1 MRRFFYITEG
11 PLTEDLSRVAEVK
24 SRISSVELLSTLK
37 KSYSYKELSA
47 ILGLSAPILSRY
59 VRGHVLPSPSRSDKF
74 VAVFREKL
82 LKRMVTDLIRLTDEG
97 VYDLTRVVLDVGLLK
112 QIAKV
117 VYSEF
122 EPSHV
127 QKVLTMQVDGVPL
140 AVEIADEFNVGVA
153 IAKTERDLASEEF
166 YEQRMVYS
174 PDSVKYLYIPKTSLK
189 KGEHVLI
196 VDDLIR
202 SGVTLDA
209 LVKLAEK
216 ARARPVGI
224 FAIASMEQ
232 SLPRLKERL
241 KLNCP
246 IETLVTLE
254 PPKRQQYTF

>member
-1 MRRFFYITEG
+1 LRRFFYITAQAG
-11 PLTEDLSRVAEVK
+11 ADILSRVAEVK

-82 LKRMVTDLIRLTDEG
+82 LKKMVTDGIRTTGEG

-127 QKVLTMQVDGVPL
+127 QKVLTMEVDGVPL
-140 AVEIADEFNVGVA
+140 AVEIADEFNVSVA
-153 IAKTERDLASEEF
+153 IAKTERDLAAEEF

-174 PDSVKYLYIPKTSLK
+174 PDSVKYLYIPKSSLK

-209 LVKLAEK
+209 LVRLAEK

-224 FAIASMEQ
+224 FTIASLEQ
-232 SLPRLKERL
+232 SLPKLKERM

-254 PPKRQQYTF
+254 PPKKPQYTF

>member
-1 MRRFFYITEG
+1 
-11 PLTEDLSRVAEVK
+11 LSRVAEVK

-37 KSYSYKELSA
+37 RSYSYKELSS

-59 VRGHVLPSPSRSDKF
+59 VRGHVLPSPSRSEKF

-82 LKRMVTDLIRLTDEG
+82 LKKMVTDNIRMTSDG
-97 VYDLTRVVLDVGLLK
+97 VYDLTRIVLDVGLLK

-127 QKVLTMQVDGVPL
+127 EKVLTMEVDGVPL

-153 IAKTERDLASEEF
+153 IAKTERDLAAEEF
-166 YEQRMVYS
+166 YEQRMVYT
-174 PDSVKYLYIPKTSLK
+174 PDSVKYLYIPKTSVRR
-189 KGEHVLI
+189 GEHVLI

-209 LVKLAEK
+209 LVRLAEK
-216 ARARPVGI
+216 ARVKPVGI
-224 FAIASMEQ
+224 FTIACIEQ
-232 SLPRLKERL
+232 SLSRLKERM

-246 IETLVTLE
+246 IETLVTLDS
-254 PPKRQQYTF
+254 PRKQYAF

>member
-1 MRRFFYITEG
+1 M
-11 PLTEDLSRVAEVK
+11 SRVAEVK

-37 KSYSYKELSA
+37 KNYSYKELSA

-82 LKRMVTDLIRLTDEG
+82 LKKMVTDNIRTTGDG
-97 VYDLTRVVLDVGLLK
+97 VFDLTRVVLDVGLLK

-122 EPSHV
+122 GPSHV
-127 QKVLTMQVDGVPL
+127 QRVLTMEVDGVPL

-153 IAKTERDLASEEF
+153 IAKTERDLAAEEF
-166 YEQRMVYS
+166 YEQRLVYS
-174 PDSVKYLYIPKTSLK
+174 PDSVRYLYLPKSSLK

-209 LVKLAEK
+209 LVRLAER

-224 FAIASMEQ
+224 FTIASMEQ
-232 SLPRLKERL
+232 SLSKLKERM

-246 IETLVTLE
+246 IETLVNLE
-254 PPKRQQYTF
+254 PPKKQPYSF

>member
-1 MRRFFYITEG
+1 
-11 PLTEDLSRVAEVK
+11 LSRVAEVK

-37 KSYSYKELSA
+37 KSYSYKELSS

-74 VAVFREKL
+74 VAVFRERL
-82 LKRMVTDLIRLTDEG
+82 LKKMVTDHIRLTNEG

-122 EPSHV
+122 EPSRV
-127 QKVLTMQVDGVPL
+127 EKVLTMEVDGVPL

-153 IAKTERDLASEEF
+153 IAKSERDLAAEEF
-166 YEQRMVYS
+166 YEQRMIYS
-174 PDSVKYLYIPKTSLK
+174 PDSVRYLYIPKTSLK

-209 LVKLAEK
+209 LVSLAEK

-224 FAIASMEQ
+224 FTIASLEQ
-232 SLPRLKERL
+232 SLPKLKERL
-241 KLNCP
+241 RLNCP
-246 IETLVTLE
+246 IEALVTLE
-254 PPKRQQYTF
+254 PPKKQPYEF